1 VNKADLAKIL
11 KIFKRLDIPFVLAG
25 GHAVAAWG
33 MVRSTRDID
42 FLVDVRAELAHKLL
56 SELQKA
62 GFQAMLR
69 KSDEQDPLRGVIRI
83 ESLDSYDAES
93 VDIVLG
99 IRNMPQG
106 IFERSTSLQFLGHQ
120 VPVISPEDLIVL
132 KCLAGGPID
141 LEDARSIL
149 EVMKGKLDMKYLEGE
164 LKRSRL
170 SMAKRKR

>member
-1 VNKADLAKIL
+1 
-11 KIFKRLDIPFVLAG
+11 
-25 GHAVAAWG
+25 
-33 MVRSTRDID
+33 
-42 FLVDVRAELAHKLL
+42 
-56 SELQKA
+56 
-62 GFQAMLR
+62 MLR

-170 SMAKRKR
+170 SMAKLKR